1 LRKGIIM
8 GTEEIIWNGVAAFLV
23 LCIYTFLYKDTPLYK
38 FAEHLVVGVSAGY
51 FAVIL
56 YYNGFVPKLITPL
69 KQGQYVYIIPAIL
82 GIMMW
87 TRFSKK
93 WSWLS
98 RFSLAFYIG
107 SGTGFAIPLYMQNY
121 VLRQFSSSMLPMG
134 FSSWTLFCNILIIV
148 GVLSALIYFF
158 FSKEHKG
165 FFGGTAKVGIWTL
178 MIGFGAGF
186 GLTVMG
192 RVSLLAERVVYLR
205 EYLVELKYYLYLLL
219 KYGLPL

>member
-23 LCIYTFLYKDTPLYK
+23 LCIYTFLYKDNPFYK

-69 KQGQYVYIIPAIL
+69 KQGQFVYIIPAIL

-134 FSSWTLFCNILIIV
+134 FSSWALFCNILIIV
-148 GVLSALIYFF
+148 GVLSALVYFF
-158 FSKEHKG
+158 FSKEHTG
-165 FFGGTAKVGIWTL
+165 IFGGTAKIGIWTL

-192 RVSLLAERVVYLR
+192 RISLLAERVVFLR
-205 EYLVELKYYLYLLL
+205 EYLLELKYYLYLLL

>member
-1 LRKGIIM
+1 M
-8 GTEEIIWNGVAAFLV
+8 GTAEIIWNGVAAFLV
-23 LCIYTFLYKDTPLYK
+23 LCIYTFLYKDNPFYK

-69 KQGQYVYIIPAIL
+69 KQGQLVYLIPAVL

-87 TRFSKK
+87 TRFSKN

-107 SGTGFAIPLYMQNY
+107 NSTGFAIPLYMQNY
-121 VLRQFSSSMLPMG
+121 VIRQFSSSMLPMG
-134 FSSWTLFCNILIIV
+134 FTSWTLFCNILIVV
-148 GVLSALIYFF
+148 GVLSALVYFF
-158 FSKEHKG
+158 FSKEHTG
-165 FFGGTAKVGIWTL
+165 IFGGTAKIGIWTL

-192 RVSLLAERVVYLR
+192 RISLLAERVVFLR
-205 EYLVELKYYLYLLL
+205 EYLVELKYYLYILM

>member
-1 LRKGIIM
+1 M